1 MPSLII
7 QGGQMMWLLGIG
19 TAPPKSKS
27 LHQVLHPRAALSA
40 ADIPSVSP
48 LGDFYS
54 QLLMENPTIPST

>member
-1 MPSLII
+1 
-7 QGGQMMWLLGIG
+7 MMWLLGIG